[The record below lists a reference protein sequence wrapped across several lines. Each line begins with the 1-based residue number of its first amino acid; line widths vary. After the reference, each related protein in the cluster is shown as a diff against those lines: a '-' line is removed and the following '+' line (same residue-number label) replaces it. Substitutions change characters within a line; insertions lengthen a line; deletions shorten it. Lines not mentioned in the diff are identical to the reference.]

1 MSREP
6 FPGFPARSSFTPLP
20 DAFFS
25 AVVPEIDNLLELK
38 VILKVFWRLYRKKGS
53 PRFVTLAELMEDK
66 RLLDGLDA
74 TDHPSES
81 LAVALESAAEH
92 GILLRF
98 GLLDGN
104 RRRDAYVINNLEG
117 RAVLEKFRA
126 SDAVG
131 YLSSQARAYGK
142 REKPKI
148 FALYEKNVGL
158 LTPMIAEELKEAEGL
173 YPEAWIEEAF
183 GEAVSLNKRNWR
195 YIARILERW
204 SVEGRDSGEPGRSPK
219 KDKYVKG
226 KYGHLVRH

>member
-25 AVVPEIDNLLELK
+25 AVVPEIDNLIELK
-38 VILKVFWRLYRKKGS
+38 VILNVFWRIYRKKGS

-74 TDHPSES
+74 TDQPSES
-81 LAVALESAAEH
+81 LAIALESAAEH
-92 GILLRF
+92 GILLRCV
-98 GLLDGN
+98 LSDGN
-104 RRRDAYVINNLEG
+104 GRSDAYVINNLEG
-117 RAVLEKFRA
+117 RAVLDKFRA
-126 SDAVG
+126 SDAVR
-131 YLSSQARAYGK
+131 YPSSQTRSYQK
-142 REKPKI
+142 REKLNI

-158 LTPMIAEELKEAEGL
+158 LTPMVAEELKEAERL
-173 YPEAWIEEAF
+173 YPESWIEEAF
-183 GEAVSLNKRNWR
+183 KEAVSLNKRNWR

-204 SVEGRDSGEPGRSPK
+204 SVEGKDSGESGRGPK